1 MQQEILNKME
11 IIRYKITENKNMSKQ
26 NELKIKSFKNKY
38 EGKRCFIIGGS
49 PSIKQLDLSKLNNE
63 YTFTMNRGYMVQDDK
78 FKHSTFH
85 VITAEF
91 LFLRDKIMGEI
102 PRDFCKE
109 FFITAG
115 VDFKYKDKV
124 TYIKVESKEMN
135 PNINLQNDITKPLY
149 ASPTTVV
156 ICIQIAKYMGFKD
169 IFLIGVDAD
178 FSKNKGH
185 AYKENDGEI
194 YRQIKYSINETNL
207 MYEAIKEADDFLKK
221 ENKNLYNASPTGIID
236 CIPRVNYENLF

>member
-1 MQQEILNKME
+1 MEQDILNKME

-63 YTFTMNRGYMVQDDK
+63 YTFTMNRGYMIQDDN

-91 LFLRDKIMGEI
+91 LFLRDKIMDEI
-102 PRDFCKE
+102 PKNFCEE

-115 VDFKYKDKV
+115 VDFKHKDKV

-135 PNINLQNDITKPLY
+135 PNVCLQDDITKPIY

-156 ICIQIAKYMGFKD
+156 ICIQIAKYMGFRD

-178 FSKNKGH
+178 FNKNKGH
-185 AYKENDGEI
+185 AYQENNGEK
-194 YRQIKYSINETNL
+194 YRQQKYSVNETNL
-207 MYEAIKEADDFLKK
+207 MQNAIEEASYFLIKD
-221 ENKNLYNASPTGIID
+221 NKNLYNASPTGIVD
-236 CIPRVNYENLF
+236 CIPRVSYDKLF